1 MWTLLDPSQLRLS
14 SVSLHATGIF
24 CIGAILERGL
34 AEPNQTIVQ
43 LCRAP
48 NIYVNVVSVYF
59 FFSSVSRE
67 LVVGMLSVWSSFSR
81 HVTKL
86 AAKINV
92 VGYTTRGRCH
102 QPERCIVLV
111 TVCQQFKINPQ
122 NVTQTLKRLGQVEK
136 SFPRVLINPP
146 RSSSLC

>member
-86 AAKINV
+86 AAK
-92 VGYTTRGRCH
+92 RGG
-102 QPERCIVLV
+102 VY
-111 TVCQQFKINPQ
+111 N
-122 NVTQTLKRLGQVEK
+122 
-136 SFPRVLINPP
+136 
-146 RSSSLC
+146 